1 MANTMRVFRF
11 PSAPPLKLLCRRAKR
26 QHSPVCVCQPCATH
40 LDWPILK
47 SVRRVGLLLLW
58 RLANYPIGA
67 FGLYLLLNA
76 ASNETAYDEYGNEYN
91 VDGGWL
97 NFVAGGIGL
106 AVLCL
111 ASYSAGKNK
120 EHRDKSA

>member
-1 MANTMRVFRF
+1 M
-11 PSAPPLKLLCRRAKR
+11 
-26 QHSPVCVCQPCATH
+26 
-40 LDWPILK
+40 
-47 SVRRVGLLLLW
+47 LLLW